1 MLEDILINPIDLA
14 AYTRPQGSQLTVADI
29 LRDAGMKPPHFL
41 TPNTIN
47 RFQDKD
53 DKAGKKSG
61 WSWHTVFQGDYGAI
75 TVMKYGSWRMGDVVT
90 WCSHDTS
97 TLSRDEIRQLN
108 DQMERAAK
116 AADEAREESQ
126 REAKIEVESF
136 LRDCKQSDGD
146 HPYLAKKKVKAYKGV
161 MVFGADLIIPIT
173 IDGDV
178 WSFQRI
184 DKNGDKRF
192 KAGGR
197 IKGGYFVIEGDD
209 TVVICEGY
217 ATGATIHEQTG
228 FTVVVAFNAG
238 NLMDVAYTWKEKA
251 AGRIIIAA
259 DDDRFGDKNVG
270 VEKATAAA
278 KAISADMV
286 MPVFGQNDMGT
297 DFNDMDHSKV
307 KDCFNV
313 KIIPNDIVKSE
324 MLTAEIHQIIS
335 DIPHGVISKIV
346 DYYNATS
353 KFDQPGF
360 ALNTALAIT
369 SVLCARNFQTDEE
382 NFTSLF
388 FMNIGN
394 TSTGKEHCKTVSE
407 RILKAC
413 KMNLMT
419 GDGFTSAGAVV
430 SALLMKPRFISVIDE
445 LGMYLKAGAQNNS
458 NQVEANSAIMQVFGR
473 CHSTY
478 RPKNYSTMTL
488 GKKQR
493 EDVENREVEN
503 PAVTLIGMTTP
514 STLFESLSHK
524 DILSG
529 FINRFI
535 IHVSDMPIS
544 VGRRRIMVDVPQSI
558 VDWAKKINERV
569 KAKGTTI
576 ELASTAPTVEVIPF
590 SDVAR
595 DIQEAF
601 NHEVVEKQNELLPQN
616 LEGLGGRINEIAM
629 RLALICALSR
639 DPNTKIIADIDMI
652 WATNFMRKQFS
663 EMIAMVQKYMRSSN
677 TDADTMEMVDA
688 IKRHGLS
695 GVKRSQL
702 IRDCPIFRKYTKD
715 QTERLLAN
723 AIEAGMI
730 TTQTVSTGGR
740 PTVIYYA

>member
-1 MLEDILINPIDLA
+1 MLEDILSNPIDLA
-14 AYTRPQGSQLTVADI
+14 AYRRREGSNETINNI
-29 LRDAGMKPPHFL
+29 LIQEGFKPPPFL
-41 TPNTIN
+41 TPNQIN
-47 RFQDKD
+47 RFQDAE

-75 TVMKYGSWRMGDVVT
+75 TVLKYGSWRMGDVIT

-108 DQMERAAK
+108 DQMERASK
-116 AADEAREESQ
+116 AADDAREESQ
-126 REAKIEVESF
+126 REAKMEVNSF

-146 HPYLAKKKVKAYKGV
+146 HPYLERKKAKAYKNV

-173 IDGDV
+173 IDGEV

-217 ATGATIHEQTG
+217 ATGATIHAETG

-238 NLMDVAYTWKEKA
+238 NLIDVAHTWKEKA
-251 AGRIIIAA
+251 NGRIIIAA
-259 DDDRFGDKNVG
+259 DDDRFGDKNIG
-270 VEKATAAA
+270 IEKATSAA
-278 KAISADMV
+278 KAIGADLV
-286 MPVFGQNDMGT
+286 MPTFGPNDKGT
-297 DFNDMDHSKV
+297 DFNDMDHSLV
-307 KDCFNV
+307 KDCFSV
-313 KIIPNDIVKSE
+313 KTEVAIVGKKEIVIP
-324 MLTAEIHQIIS
+324 TTIS

-360 ALNTALAIT
+360 ALNTAIAIT

-445 LGMYLKAGAQNNS
+445 LGMYLKAGSQNNN
-458 NQVEANSAIMQVFGR
+458 NQIEANSAIMQVFGR

-544 VGRRRIMVDVPQSI
+544 VGRRRVMIDVPQAI
-558 VDWAKKINERV
+558 IDWAKKINERV
-569 KAKGTTI
+569 KVNGTTI
-576 ELASTAPTVEVIPF
+576 ELASTTPTVEVIPF

-601 NHEVVEKQNELLPQN
+601 NFEVVEKQNELLAQN

-639 DPNTKIIADIDMI
+639 DPNTKIIADIDML
-652 WATNFMRKQFS
+652 WATNFMRKQFD
-663 EMIAMVQKYMRSSN
+663 EMIAMVKKYMRSSN
-677 TDADTMEMVDA
+677 TDADTMAMVDA
-688 IKRHGLS
+688 IKRN
-695 GVKRSQL
+695 GVNGVRRSQL
-702 IRDCPIFRKYTKD
+702 IRDCPIFRKYTQD

-730 TTQTVSTGGR
+730 TKQTVSNGGR
-740 PTVIYYA
+740 PTVMYYA

>member
-1 MLEDILINPIDLA
+1 MLEDILTNPIDLA
-14 AYTRPQGSQLTVADI
+14 AYTRPQGSPLTVADI

-116 AADEAREESQ
+116 AADDAREESQ

-136 LRDCKQSDGD
+136 LRDCKQCDGN
-146 HPYLAKKKVKAYKGV
+146 HPYLERKKVKAYKGV

-178 WSFQRI
+178 WSFLRI
-184 DKNGDKRF
+184 DKNGNKRF

-228 FTVVVAFNAG
+228 FTVVVAFSAG
-238 NLMDVAYTWKEKA
+238 NLMYVAYTWKEKA

-286 MPVFGQNDMGT
+286 MPVFGPNDNGT
-297 DFNDMDHSKV
+297 DFNDMDPSKV
-307 KDCFNV
+307 KDCFDI

-394 TSTGKEHCKTVSE
+394 TSTGKEHCKTVAE
-407 RILKAC
+407 RILKSC

-569 KAKGTTI
+569 KANGTTI
-576 ELASTAPTVEVIPF
+576 ELASTAPTVEVIQF

-601 NHEVVEKQNELLPQN
+601 NYEVVEKQNELLPQN

-663 EMIAMVQKYMRSSN
+663 EMVAMVQKYMRSSN

>member
-14 AYTRPQGSQLTVADI
+14 AYTRRQESPFTVVDI
-29 LRDAGMKPPHFL
+29 LRDAGMQPPPFL
-41 TPNTIN
+41 TPNAIN
-47 RFQDKD
+47 RFPDKD

-61 WSWHTVFQGDYGAI
+61 WSWHTSFQGDYGTI
-75 TVMKYGSWRMGDVVT
+75 IVMKYGSWRMGDVIT

-108 DQMERAAK
+108 DQMERASR
-116 AADEAREESQ
+116 AADDAREESQ
-126 REAKIEVESF
+126 REAKMEVNTF
-136 LRDCKQSDGD
+136 LRDCKQCDGD
-146 HPYLAKKKVKAYKGV
+146 HPYLERKKAKAYKGV

-173 IDGDV
+173 IDGEV

-228 FTVVVAFNAG
+228 FTTVVAFNAG
-238 NLMDVAYTWKEKA
+238 NLIDVAHTWKEKA
-251 AGRIIIAA
+251 TGRIIIAA

-270 VEKATAAA
+270 LEKATSAA
-278 KAISADMV
+278 KAIAADMV
-286 MPVFGQNDMGT
+286 MPVFGPNDKGT

-313 KIIPNDIVKSE
+313 KTPTNDTAKSE
-324 MLTAEIHQIIS
+324 MLPSEIPQVIL

-382 NFTSLF
+382 NFTSVY

-430 SALLMKPRFISVIDE
+430 SSLLMKPRFISVIDE
-445 LGMYLKAGAQNNS
+445 LGMYLKAGAQNNN

-544 VGRRRIMVDVPQSI
+544 VGRRRTMLDVPQAI

-569 KAKGTTI
+569 KANGTTI

-601 NHEVVEKQNELLPQN
+601 NYEVVEKQNELLPQN

-639 DPNTKIIADIDMI
+639 DPHTKIIADIDML
-652 WATNFMRKQFS
+652 WATNFMRKQFA
-663 EMIAMVQKYMRSSN
+663 EMIAMVKKYMRSSH
-677 TDADTMEMVDA
+677 TDADTMAMVDA
-688 IKRHGLS
+688 IKRNGHN
-695 GVKRSQL
+695 GVRRSQL

-730 TTQTVSTGGR
+730 TTQTVSNGGR
-740 PTVIYYA
+740 PTVMYYA

>member
-14 AYTRPQGSQLTVADI
+14 AYTRQQGSHLTVADI
-29 LRDAGMKPPHFL
+29 LREAGMKPPHFL
-41 TPNTIN
+41 TPNIIN

-75 TVMKYGSWRMGDVVT
+75 TVLKYGSWRMGDVVT

-108 DQMERAAK
+108 DQMERASK
-116 AADEAREESQ
+116 AADDAREESQ
-126 REAKIEVESF
+126 REAKMEVNSF

-146 HPYLAKKKVKAYKGV
+146 HPYLERKKAKAYKNV

-173 IDGDV
+173 IDGEI

-209 TVVICEGY
+209 TTVICEGY

-238 NLMDVAYTWKEKA
+238 NLIDVAHTWKEKA
-251 AGRIIIAA
+251 NGRIIIAA
-259 DDDRFGDKNVG
+259 DDDRFGDKNIG
-270 VEKATAAA
+270 IEKATSAA
-278 KAISADMV
+278 KAIGADLV
-286 MPVFGQNDMGT
+286 MPTFGPNDKGT
-297 DFNDMDHSKV
+297 DFNDMDHSLV
-307 KDCFNV
+307 KDCFSV
-313 KIIPNDIVKSE
+313 KTEVAIVGKKEIVIP
-324 MLTAEIHQIIS
+324 TTIS

-445 LGMYLKAGAQNNS
+445 LGMYLKAGSQNNN
-458 NQVEANSAIMQVFGR
+458 NQIEANSAIMQVFGR

-544 VGRRRIMVDVPQSI
+544 VGRRRVMVDVPQAI
-558 VDWAKKINERV
+558 IDWAKKINERV
-569 KAKGTTI
+569 KVNGTTI
-576 ELASTAPTVEVIPF
+576 ELASTTPTVEVIPF

-601 NHEVVEKQNELLPQN
+601 NFEVVEKQNELLAQN

-639 DPNTKIIADIDMI
+639 DPNTKIIADIDML

-663 EMIAMVQKYMRSSN
+663 EMIDMVKKYMRSSN
-677 TDADTMEMVDA
+677 TDADTMAMVDA
-688 IKRHGLS
+688 IKRN
-695 GVKRSQL
+695 GVNGVRRSQL
-702 IRDCPIFRKYTKD
+702 IRDCPIFRKYTQD

-730 TTQTVSTGGR
+730 TKQTVSNGGR
-740 PTVIYYA
+740 PTVMYYA